1 MYLYNTSKNQGGQ
14 TIVHLKTI
22 VIITLHT
29 YNVLFHET
37 LFKSFSCIFPSH
49 SLAGVSRSIT
59 ILMAYLM
66 SVTTLNWKEALKCVR
81 VVRTIANPNL
91 GFQRQLQEFEGRRL
105 REVKHILI
113 FQSLL
118 FHYYK

>member
-1 MYLYNTSKNQGGQ
+1 MHQKYF
-14 TIVHLKTI
+14 
-22 VIITLHT
+22 VIITLYT
-29 YNVLFHET
+29 CNLEVLT
-37 LFKSFSCIFPSH
+37 SYSLRFSD

-105 REVKHILI
+105 REVSGNNRKNGISILRLFIDSFSCI
-113 FQSLL
+113 FVNR
-118 FHYYK
+118 KGKG